1 MSYNQ
6 SRIVIANS
14 FFYPIDSDMKRVNKK
29 STKATVTNWLKVIV
43 FLLDD
48 VIALIIIILILHFLK
63 IQIPLPIIITAAIL
77 LGILLFIIHRAIIPD
92 FRRKPVT
99 GQEGMLGL
107 QGSVIKTLSPIGTV
121 IVEGE
126 HWKAKSVD
134 GDVIRTDES
143 IEVVGVDRLTLLV
156 RRKPK

>member
-14 FFYPIDSDMKRVNKK
+14 FFYPIGSDMKRVNKK

-48 VIALIIIILILHFLK
+48 VVALLIIILILHLLK

-77 LGILLFIIHRAIIPD
+77 LGVLLFIINRAIIPD
-92 FRRKPVT
+92 FLRKSVT
-99 GQEGMLGL
+99 GQEGMIGL

-121 IVEGE
+121 IVDGE

-134 GDVIRTDES
+134 GEVIRTDQS

>member
-1 MSYNQ
+1 
-6 SRIVIANS
+6 
-14 FFYPIDSDMKRVNKK
+14 MKRVNKK
-29 STKATVTNWLKVIV
+29 STKTTVTNWLKVIV

-63 IQIPLPIIITAAIL
+63 IQIPLPIIITAAIV

-107 QGSVIKTLSPIGTV
+107 HGSVIKTLSPIGTV

-156 RRKPK
+156 RRNPE

>member
-1 MSYNQ
+1 
-6 SRIVIANS
+6 
-14 FFYPIDSDMKRVNKK
+14 MKRVNKK

-48 VIALIIIILILHFLK
+48 MIALIIIILILHFLE

-77 LGILLFIIHRAIIPD
+77 IGILLFIIHRAIIPD

-99 GQEGMLGL
+99 GQEGMIGL

-134 GDVIRTDES
+134 GQVIRSDES

>member
-29 STKATVTNWLKVIV
+29 STKATVTNWLKVIA

-77 LGILLFIIHRAIIPD
+77 LGILLFIIHRAILPD
-92 FRRKPVT
+92 FRRKSVT
-99 GQEGMLGL
+99 GQEGMQGL

-134 GDVIRTDES
+134 GDVIRMDES